1 MECLCL
7 GSQCPLAKHM
17 GRHTVRNTQGCAV
30 GVSRCPGFL
39 QRVNEVRRGALCG
52 AWLTMLPRLARLGA
66 VGRRKLILG
75 VVGEG
80 SLGLRLE
87 LGSRIAAKGGRVLR
101 NLAADVVAR
110 TCLSE
115 TFLSESQASLGC
127 TMNPVLR
134 KTGQTQMWVV
144 HAVIP
149 TLRSWKPEAQ
159 ELKAL
164 HSECEAS
171 RDYKRPCLKQKQT
184 TEQRQFGVE
193 SFRMCIL

>member
-1 MECLCL
+1 M
-7 GSQCPLAKHM
+7 
-17 GRHTVRNTQGCAV
+17 
-30 GVSRCPGFL
+30 
-39 QRVNEVRRGALCG
+39 
-52 AWLTMLPRLARLGA
+52 TMLPRLARLGA
-66 VGRRKLILG
+66 VGRRKLILS

-149 TLRSWKPEAQ
+149 TLRNWKLEDQ
-159 ELKAL
+159 KLKASDTVSL
-164 HSECEAS
+164 KPAGTT
-171 RDYKRPCLKQKQT
+171 RDLVSNKNKQQNKDSL
-184 TEQRQFGVE
+184 G
-193 SFRMCIL
+193 